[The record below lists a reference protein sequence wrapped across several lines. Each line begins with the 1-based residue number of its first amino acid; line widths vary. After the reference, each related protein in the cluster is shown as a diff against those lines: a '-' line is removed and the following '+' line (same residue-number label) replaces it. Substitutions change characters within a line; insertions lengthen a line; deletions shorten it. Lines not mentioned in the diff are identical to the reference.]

1 MLIGSSGKSR
11 MQMVTIDPI
20 KSTVVN
26 RANGAQV
33 KMDDEEA
40 WKQRVMMTKAMGGKW
55 NMVVEGEKNIV

>member
-1 MLIGSSGKSR
+1 